1 MVDRWFTVRMRPGL
15 TGAALPSAGC
25 LVAAGGGDF
34 VVGAGPAGADA
45 GAFAAAA
52 VPWLVGVLF
61 LALAALNSS

>member
-1 MVDRWFTVRMRPGL
+1 MRPGL

-25 LVAAGGGDF
+25 LVAAAGGDF

-45 GAFAAAA
+45 DAFAAAA

-61 LALAALNSS
+61 WALAALNSS